1 MPAADAGL
9 IGVIGAGTMGAG
21 IAQVAAQSGRPVVL
35 YDIKPEFV
43 ERGLGTITRGLQGR
57 VDKGRMAAGEMA
69 AILARIQTTTER
81 DALAPAAVVIEAA
94 PESLALKQ
102 ELFGALDRMC
112 GPDTILSSN
121 TSSLSITALGAATKR
136 PERVAGMHFF
146 NPAPVM
152 ALVEVVAGQRTDPA
166 VTAAIA
172 DLARAM
178 GKTPVQ
184 ARDTPGFIVNR
195 VARPFYAEALRM
207 LGENIQPVD
216 AIDRL
221 VKLAGFRMGPFEL
234 MDLIGI
240 DINFAVTES
249 VYAAFFGE
257 PRYRPHPIQRRLV
270 ESGMIGRKAGRG
282 FYIYDGGKA
291 TGSNP
296 LLAVDPTYATALT
309 FARLPDSLERELAS
323 WLNAAGADEAI
334 LGREPLAA
342 YVIGRIVCGIINEA
356 AFALGEGVASA
367 ADIDTAMTL
376 GVNYPLGP
384 LTWGDKLGLP
394 LVVQVLDYFYNYYHE
409 ERYRVAP
416 LLRGLIAAGR
426 RGRGEPGF

>member
-81 DALAPAAVVIEAA
+81 DALAPATVVIEAA

-112 GPDTILSSN
+112 GPDTILASN

-282 FYIYDGGKA
+282 FYLYDGGKA
-291 TGSNP
+291 TGPNP

-394 LVVQVLDYFYNYYHE
+394 LAVQVLDYFYNYYHE